1 MAQAARARE
10 ARVVCSPTFSL
21 SPSRTPLHTGRKGRG
36 REKVSANARYE
47 KYTRVM
53 TGTTLAPSLSL
64 FRARVL
70 FYGPRRTRLLRRR
83 HLSPPLSTSLSL
95 ISLAS
100 DIRITVCIDTCVRVY
115 VSPYRVVVLAGLQI
129 WILSQSCE
137 LETRLKKPQRRNVS
151 SAREYLY
158 MPCVNMCVCV
168 GGVEVG
174 VLEPI

>member
-21 SPSRTPLHTGRKGRG
+21 SLSLAYASAHRAERERERKSISERAIW
-36 REKVSANARYE
+36 EIYARYDR
-47 KYTRVM
+47 YNPCSVSLPLSRASSFLRTSSH
-53 TGTTLAPSLSL
+53 APSPP
-64 FRARVL
+64 A
-70 FYGPRRTRLLRRR
+70 T
-83 HLSPPLSTSLSL
+83 PLSTSLSL

-115 VSPYRVVVLAGLQI
+115 VSSCRVVVLAGLQI